1 MLNLQL
7 EEIKATKAFTRFT
20 YRNMVDY
27 SVIKTLEIEYNH
39 GAYYVTFYDKEGNY
53 LNSFNE
59 TSFREITQP
68 LVKRVIRL
76 HESNF

>member
-7 EEIKATKAFTRFT
+7 EEIKATKSFTRFT

-27 SVIKTLEIEYNH
+27 SIIKTVEIEYNH
-39 GAYYVTFYDKEGNY
+39 CAYYVVFYDKEGNY

-76 HESNF
+76 HEINF